1 MSATLG
7 ASEEKAH
14 DEAPTTVYTNT
25 HSGSSSEYGNIDQ
38 IKQERQHDQEVL
50 GLVRKF
56 TSQTEQHHLGSPF
69 TADESSHLNPKSDRF
84 RARDWAKAF
93 YNLRYSSQEAIPRIA
108 GIAFRDLNVWGEGSP
123 TDFQS
128 TVGNYILK
136 LPSLFGRG
144 AQKIEILRG
153 LDGLILPGEQ
163 LCVLGPPGYFIR
175 FLISYQ
181 IINIW
186 QIWLLHTAKDD
197 CWRDPWLYSQPR
209 IIPKLPRY
217 SS

>member
-7 ASEEKAH
+7 APEEASH
-14 DEAPTTVYTNT
+14 REAPTTN
-25 HSGSSSEYGNIDQ
+25 HINIRSGSSSEHGNTYE

-56 TSQTEQHHLGSPF
+56 TSQTERHHLGSPF
-69 TADESSHLNPKSDRF
+69 SAVESSHLNPKSDQF

-93 YNLRYSSQEAIPRIA
+93 YDLRYSSREAIPRIA
-108 GIAFRDLNVWGEGSP
+108 GIAFRDLNVWGKGSP

-144 AQKIEILRG
+144 TQKIEILQN
-153 LDGLILPGEQ
+153 LDGLLLPGEQ
-163 LCVLGPPGYFIR
+163 LCVLGPPGYF
-175 FLISYQ
+175 LH
-181 IINIW
+181 
-186 QIWLLHTAKDD
+186 LL
-197 CWRDPWLYSQPR
+197 LS
-209 IIPKLPRY
+209 L
-217 SS
+217 